1 VVERLDQNLREVWIR
16 QEEATYYTEP
26 QVEKDL
32 SIRTTDTTRRKGR
45 LTAHLG
51 EVEVSSHV
59 LGYRRKDIATRRV
72 LDTTPLDLPERIL
85 RTQAVWYTFD
95 AGVYDETDHGWLA
108 LPGTLHAAEHTAI
121 AVLPLFAVCDRWDI
135 GGLSTALH
143 QQLGEPV
150 FFIYDGY
157 PGGAGIAPIA
167 YERVDRHLAAT
178 LDILEQCSCR
188 DGCPSCV
195 QSPKCGNFN
204 EPLDRHGA
212 ARLLRVALSS

>member
-1 VVERLDQNLREVWIR
+1 
-16 QEEATYYTEP
+16 
-26 QVEKDL
+26 
-32 SIRTTDTTRRKGR
+32 
-45 LTAHLG
+45 
-51 EVEVSSHV
+51 V
-59 LGYRRKDIATRRV
+59 LGYRRKDLSTRRV
-72 LDTTPLDLPERIL
+72 LDTTALDLPERIL
-85 RTQAVWYTFD
+85 RTQASWYSFD
-95 AGVYDETDHGWLA
+95 PDILTETAESWLE
-108 LPGTLHAAEHTAI
+108 LPGILHAAEHTAI

-167 YERVDRHLAAT
+167 YDRADRHLAAT
-178 LDILEQCSCR
+178 LAVLEECSCR

-212 ARLLRVALSS
+212 ARLLRLALDP